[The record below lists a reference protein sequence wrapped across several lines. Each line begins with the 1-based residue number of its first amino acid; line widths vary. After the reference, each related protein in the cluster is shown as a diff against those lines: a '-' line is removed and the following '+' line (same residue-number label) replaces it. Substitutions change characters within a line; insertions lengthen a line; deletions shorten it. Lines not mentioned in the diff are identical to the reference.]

1 MESPTEDLRW
11 RDFMGDLHVCQT
23 VDLKDAFLLVLTYC
37 NRFVPPNARFTPPSR
52 PCASL
57 DVSMRQVLTPR
68 LILVTLGH
76 FTIDSY
82 SSFFSPLLPLLV
94 TKLHLSLTLV
104 GTLVAFSA
112 LSSSFAQPLFGWFA
126 DRVDRP
132 WFVAFG
138 PLVAAVFLSSI
149 GLAPSYGALVGL
161 LMLGGIGVAAFLS
174 EVSIPA
180 TLLSTTAGSALDSG
194 NSQCASFMI
203 EWILRPVASDAAFI
217 AWASALSVV
226 VCTSVTS
233 KPISRASA
241 KRSLMESSFGNIE
254 TSTDFLGLPAAAAWA
269 WPVVPRAMRQPRN
282 CGRRC
287 CRLRPR

>member
-1 MESPTEDLRW
+1 MKCRPRHRKRMIRTA
-11 RDFMGDLHVCQT
+11 HVSSCA
-23 VDLKDAFLLVLTYC
+23 LGKRPGRAFLPPE
-37 NRFVPPNARFTPPSR
+37 RVPPNGRFTPASR

-161 LMLGGIGVAAFLS
+161 LLLGGIGVAA
-174 EVSIPA
+174 VHPPA
-180 TLLSTTAGSALDSG
+180 GGVARDGSPRRGIAM
-194 NSQCASFMI
+194 SF
-203 EWILRPVASDAAFI
+203 F
-217 AWASALSVV
+217 
-226 VCTSVTS
+226 VT
-233 KPISRASA
+233 
-241 KRSLMESSFGNIE
+241 G
-254 TSTDFLGLPAAAAWA
+254 G
-269 WPVVPRAMRQPRN
+269 
-282 CGRRC
+282 
-287 CRLRPR
+287 